1 MSDEEYDNDSIQ
13 QSEDESSIEDY
24 SDNDDDDQS
33 KDLEEEIYQPSEEE
47 EETDDETNEGDQ
59 DEDAPPEPDYKP
71 KFLEEQRMNYLAQ
84 YHPEEIHKSFDEI
97 HKLTVIERNSDGIII
112 DSNHKT
118 YPILSK
124 FELTKIIG
132 LRVTQLNKGSE
143 PYVTIQ
149 TKNILDNSL
158 VAEKEL
164 REKKL
169 PFIIMR
175 PLPNGKCEYWNVN
188 DLEYI

>member
-1 MSDEEYDNDSIQ
+1 MSDLEY
-13 QSEDESSIEDY
+13 EDESGASDNEDSIEQY
-24 SDNDDDDQS
+24 SETEEDNQS
-33 KDLEEEIYQPSEEE
+33 EDLEEEIYQPSEEDE
-47 EETDDETNEGDQ
+47 QTDDDTIDGEQ
-59 DEDAPPEPDYKP
+59 DEEAPPEPDYKP

-97 HKLTVIERNSDGIII
+97 HKLTVIERDSDGVIV
-112 DSNHKT
+112 DDNHKT

-124 FELTKIIG
+124 YELTKIIG
-132 LRVTQLNKGSE
+132 LRVTQLNKGAE
-143 PYVTIQ
+143 PYVKIQ

-158 VAEKEL
+158 VADKEL

>member
-1 MSDEEYDNDSIQ
+1 MSDDEYENDSIR
-13 QSEDESSIEDY
+13 SEDDNSEQEY
-24 SDNDDDDQS
+24 SETEEDDQTEE
-33 KDLEEEIYQPSEEE
+33 LEDEIYQPSEEDE
-47 EETDDETNEGDQ
+47 LTEDETIEGER
-59 DEDAPPEPDYKP
+59 DEDVMPEPDYKP
-71 KFLEEQRMNYLAQ
+71 KFIEEQRMNYLAQ

-97 HKLTVIERNSDGIII
+97 HKLTVIERDSDGIIV
-112 DSNHKT
+112 DDNHKT

-132 LRVTQLNKGSE
+132 LRVTQLNKGAE
-143 PYVTIQ
+143 PFVKLQ

-164 REKKL
+164 KEKKL

-175 PLPNGKCEYWNVN
+175 PLPNGRCEYWNVN